1 MEENDDFGGMKP
13 AKYSFGGVSGVRW
26 EGRGRAV
33 LLDHSF
39 QEGFAA
45 VRWGWDSVAFSG
57 RGEGLAV
64 ACADDS
70 AGQGGEVV
78 SERGGGSEGA
88 DVATGDLEGV
98 EEAACLYG
106 IDLAGGDGGKE
117 PGDGELDGFGVFE
130 RREAVGG
137 GSDELGRILAVLQ

>member
-1 MEENDDFGGMKP
+1 MAAGWGGD
-13 AKYSFGGVSGVRW
+13 
-26 EGRGRAV
+26 AV
-33 LLDHSF
+33 V
-39 QEGFAA
+39 FAT
-45 VRWGWDSVAFSG
+45 

-78 SERGGGSEGA
+78 CGRVCGRECA

-117 PGDGELDGFGVFE
+117 PGDGELDGFGIFE
-130 RREAVGG
+130 RREAVDG
-137 GSDELGRILAVLQ
+137 GSGELGRILAVLQ